1 MTTEERCAD
10 AIAREARRTAA
21 AGAVF
26 AVLWVLLGFGYL
38 GRGIPALGDHVDSR
52 RDGGG
57 GPARVLSCAQGR
69 GCAL

>member
-26 AVLWVLLGFGYL
+26 AVLWRGVRAV
-38 GRGIPALGDHVDSR
+38 GRGRGWALGWR
-52 RDGGG
+52 MRMCGW
-57 GPARVLSCAQGR
+57 
-69 GCAL
+69 